1 MENPYT
7 PPRSNLDSAVLGENT
22 SGTGKGAVIPDGVK
36 GWSWG
41 AFLWN
46 WIWCIGNKTWIG
58 LLCLIP
64 YVGFVMSIVLGVKG
78 REWAWQNKRW
88 DSVEH
93 FNRVQ
98 RLWTLW
104 GLVLIGGV
112 AVLGILAAI
121 AIPAYV
127 NYVEAAKAAAQVQ

>member
-7 PPRSNLDSAVLGENT
+7 PPQSNVSAAPLAENT
-22 SGTGKGAVIPDGVK
+22 SGMGKGAAIPDGVK

-46 WIWCIGNKTWIG
+46 WIWAVGNKTWIG
-58 LLCLIP
+58 LLALVP
-64 YVGFVMSIVLGVKG
+64 YVGFVMSIMLGVKG

-88 DSVEH
+88 ESVEH

-98 RLWTLW
+98 RLWTIW
-104 GLVLIGGV
+104 GVVIIVGMMG
-112 AVLGILAAI
+112 LGIIAAI
-121 AIPAYV
+121 AIPAYMD
-127 NYVEAAKAAAQVQ
+127 YVEAAKAAQTQ